1 MMIKRFSDLREDHAF
16 TMILFLFLFLYSPF
30 RKRYLVILSKIKTFH
45 LKTGLGNLFSIYLFL
60 HLQNKTL
67 AKCTLSLS
75 PSQYHANIQH
85 CTNIIDFWTAC
96 TLHQILSNF
105 INSVSGNNIH
115 QYVYLKVQI
124 HLKVLIKVTHPDNFQ
139 RNHGFL
145 SRRQMVRHVASSSQ
159 NFRSPKE
166 LCTPRNNKSDNPGK

>member
-1 MMIKRFSDLREDHAF
+1 M
-16 TMILFLFLFLYSPF
+16 
-30 RKRYLVILSKIKTFH
+30 
-45 LKTGLGNLFSIYLFL
+45 
-60 HLQNKTL
+60 
-67 AKCTLSLS
+67 
-75 PSQYHANIQH
+75 
-85 CTNIIDFWTAC
+85 
-96 TLHQILSNF
+96 
-105 INSVSGNNIH
+105 
-115 QYVYLKVQI
+115 

>member
-16 TMILFLFLFLYSPF
+16 TMILFLFLYLYSPL

-60 HLQNKTL
+60 HLQNETL

-115 QYVYLKVQI
+115 
-124 HLKVLIKVTHPDNFQ
+124 
-139 RNHGFL
+139 
-145 SRRQMVRHVASSSQ
+145 
-159 NFRSPKE
+159 
-166 LCTPRNNKSDNPGK
+166 